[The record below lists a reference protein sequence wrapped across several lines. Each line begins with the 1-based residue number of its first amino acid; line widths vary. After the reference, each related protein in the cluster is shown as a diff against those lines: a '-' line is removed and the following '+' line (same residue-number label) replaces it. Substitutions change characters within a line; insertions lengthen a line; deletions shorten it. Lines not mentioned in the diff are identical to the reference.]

1 MIIKTVEL
9 TAVAVRPQQYPEINL
24 PEIAFAGRSNVGKS
38 SLINVILNRKRFA
51 RTSSSPWKTQ
61 TINFYEV
68 NNAFRIVDLPGYGY
82 ARVSKTEKE
91 KWGSMVEGYLKSRE
105 NLLKVVQL
113 IDARRPPTDMDMQ
126 MYEWLRYYQLD
137 GFVVATKSD
146 KISNNEKQKNI
157 SNIRKGLGLNKEDIL
172 LLVSSLN
179 KQGKDQLVGLLEE
192 LLWDEVKVN
201 E

>member
-9 TAVAVRPQQYPEINL
+9 TAVAVRPQQYPENNL

-51 RTSSSPWKTQ
+51 RTSSSPGKTQ

-157 SNIRKGLGLNKEDIL
+157 SFIRKGLGLSKEDIL

-179 KQGKDQLVGLLEE
+179 KQGKDQLVSLLEE
-192 LLWDEVKVN
+192 LLWDEVKIN